1 MTCHVRGLYGSSPE
15 NSASRLSRVCIQA
28 FGCEHPIERIKR
40 IAPRTRR
47 VVTSHLVLHIYRH
60 REDII
65 IAPDRVM
72 TVNAVSA
79 CEVRRM
85 PIGLQIGTDPSP
97 PAPTC
102 RSLILCAVANHEL
115 NLNELS
121 GLDHSAWIPLF
132 VPGDLLRSWLHP
144 ATD

>member
-1 MTCHVRGLYGSSPE
+1 
-15 NSASRLSRVCIQA
+15 
-28 FGCEHPIERIKR
+28 
-40 IAPRTRR
+40 
-47 VVTSHLVLHIYRH
+47 VLHIYRH
-60 REDII
+60 REDIV

-85 PIGLQIGTDPSP
+85 PIGQIGTDPSP

-102 RSLILCAVANHEL
+102 RSLIPCTVANHEL

-132 VPGDLLRSWLHP
+132 VPGDLSDHGAIRPRIDMFASYLLYRNIV
-144 ATD
+144 A